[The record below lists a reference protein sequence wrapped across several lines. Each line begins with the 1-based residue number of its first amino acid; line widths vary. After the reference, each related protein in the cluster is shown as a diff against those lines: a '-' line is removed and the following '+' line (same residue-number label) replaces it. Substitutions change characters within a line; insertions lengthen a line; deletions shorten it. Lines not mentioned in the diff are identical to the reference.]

1 MVNDWDVLSGE
12 YLVASD
18 RVIIVRIYGI
28 GKFTQLGAELTLTS
42 RAGLI
47 YLLGQIDGVVADL
60 TSQFSS
66 EIPVFG
72 SMGSDPTT
80 TLSVLSIPE
89 TLSIMLSRT
98 SNYLRNSSN
107 NGIVRTANYVTPAPS
122 PTIYCDD
129 TTNLAVGDLVR
140 ISGSTFEVDSI
151 TSSLAFEATR
161 IWGSP
166 NIPIGMQ
173 DQGTGQVIGAPIVLV
188 RGAGVQY
195 SRGGIEQLPV
205 VISTAP
211 LSAVS
216 AAAEEVIF
224 RGMVSKVSTDTSAR
238 GSNQIKITC
247 SSIMGMIRNTP
258 YRPAAMSV
266 YFLSYVDR
274 YGRQSVNHGVA
285 TLQANYRAD
294 LSGPLW
300 DYLEEPYKTRVG
312 AVQLRKDASGG
323 IFPIT
328 AAFDRENGVD
338 YTLTASGYSG
348 GSNTEEGYDLNVPV
362 FFNEGIYA
370 TNIGGN
376 VRVQLGVGQG
386 SGTPPN
392 GSYLNGYDG
401 NAVSVLQWFAET
413 AFVANSADFG
423 VNAVVD
429 LLFGTF
435 NADTTGADGVRAAG
449 MSAWLPFGWD
459 NIEDI
464 VDLGELNAILGAD
477 ANNSLPRLTSE
488 YKPWPYKHKEAKTVG
503 DVLDYVLKRTGA
515 YMVYDRGRLRFNRW
529 VTPGVWPTVI
539 DDSGL
544 GEPEISLNFDR
555 NNSIQTCEIDW
566 AKSVLDKDIT
576 REKYRVS
583 NVDALLTSSGKT
595 MQLGNFVVPYG
606 ASTELANSQA
616 MRDSVN
622 LVTRF
627 SKAAAIVEVTYR
639 DDVYDLE
646 VGEFIAFSSEFVPS
660 AQGTMGVLN
669 ATGYVLKAARSWKTP
684 TTTYTLFLYGY
695 LTATNKI
702 SVISSSGVV
711 AEVIDDY
718 TIRLEPN
725 AYTPPAGYVR
735 PGAPA
740 TDAASFEQTLVK
752 FDAKLP
758 LQLLDQY
765 GTPYSLTNNLDSVEV
780 ANDYLIFTDAHF
792 AGAIPGDVIVI
803 ADATI
808 VEAESPEGFAA
819 MWDAFQADGLG
830 EVLGDVDFSSPWMV

>member
-1 MVNDWDVLSGE
+1 M
-12 YLVASD
+12 ASD
-18 RVIIVRIYGI
+18 RVIIVRVYGI
-28 GKFTQLGAELTLTS
+28 GGFTNLADGLTLTS
-42 RAGLI
+42 RAGLA
-47 YLLGQIDGVVADL
+47 YLPNTTINGVVAEMG
-60 TSQFSS
+60 TQFSS

-80 TLSVLSIPE
+80 TFSVLSIPE

-107 NGIVRTANYVTPAPS
+107 NGIVRTSYYVTPDPAA
-122 PTIYCDD
+122 TIYCDD
-129 TTNLAVGDLVR
+129 TTNLAEDDIVR
-140 ISGSTFEVDSI
+140 ISGSTFSVTSI
-151 TSSLAFEATR
+151 TSSLSFTASR
-161 IWGSP
+161 IWDSP
-166 NIPIGMQ
+166 NIPIAMQ
-173 DQGTGQVIGAPIVLV
+173 DQGTGQVIGSPIVLV
-188 RGAGVQY
+188 KGGGVEY

-211 LSAVS
+211 LSAS
-216 AAAEEVIF
+216 STAAEEVIF
-224 RGMVSKVSTDTSAR
+224 RGMVSKVSTDTSA
-238 GSNQIKITC
+238 GASNQIKVTC

-258 YRPAAMSV
+258 FRPATMSV
-266 YFLSYVDR
+266 YFLSSLQNDDRQYVNQ
-274 YGRQSVNHGVA
+274 GGTVK
-285 TLQANYRAD
+285 LQANYRAD
-294 LSGPLW
+294 VSGPLW
-300 DYLEEPYKTRVG
+300 DWLDGPYKTRVG
-312 AVQLRKDASGG
+312 VVQLRKDATGG
-323 IFPIT
+323 LYKV
-328 AAFDRENGVD
+328 DQVYDQGNGVD
-338 YTLTASGYSG
+338 YTLQASGDSDY
-348 GSNTEEGYDLNVPV
+348 NPETPERDYNLNVPI
-362 FFNEGIYA
+362 FFHDGVYA
-370 TNIGGN
+370 NNIGSNLVVN
-376 VRVQLGVGQG
+376 VGIGQG

-392 GSYLNGYDG
+392 GSFLNEYRGDG
-401 NAVSVLQWFAET
+401 RSVLEWFAET
-413 AFVANSADFG
+413 SFVGNSGYFAT
-423 VNAVVD
+423 NAVID

-435 NADTTGADGVRAAG
+435 NADTTGAEGVRSAG

-459 NIEDI
+459 NIADI
-464 VDLGELNAILGAD
+464 VDLGELNEVLGDDINAALPILD
-477 ANNSLPRLTSE
+477 SE

-503 DVLDYVLKRTGA
+503 DVLDWVLKRTGA

-529 VTPGVWPTVI
+529 VTPGVWPTEV
-539 DDSGL
+539 DDQGL
-544 GEPEISLNFDR
+544 AEPQISLNFDR

-566 AKSVLDKDIT
+566 AKSILDKDIT

-583 NVDALLTSSGKT
+583 NADALLTSSGKT
-595 MQLGNFVVPYG
+595 VQLGNFVVPYG
-606 ASTELANSQA
+606 SATELANSQA
-616 MRDSVN
+616 MRDAVN

-646 VGEFIAFSSEFVPS
+646 VGEFIAFSSDYVPS
-660 AQGTMGVLN
+660 ASGTMGVLN

-695 LTATNKI
+695 LTAGNKI
-702 SVISSSGVV
+702 SLVSSSGVV

-725 AYTPPAGYVR
+725 AYTPPAGFVR

-808 VEAESPEGFAA
+808 VEPESPEGFAA

-830 EVLGDVDFSSPWMV
+830 EVLGDGDLSYPWMV

>member
-1 MVNDWDVLSGE
+1 M
-12 YLVASD
+12 ASD
-18 RVIIVRIYGI
+18 RVLIVRVYGI
-28 GKFTQLGAELTLTS
+28 GPFNNLAEPLTMTS
-42 RAGLI
+42 RELA
-47 YLLGQIDGVVADL
+47 YLSAINGVVADL

-66 EIPVFG
+66 EIAVFG

-80 TLSVLSIPE
+80 TFSVLSIPE

-107 NGIVRTANYVTPAPS
+107 NGIVRTSYYVTPDPAA
-122 PTIYCDD
+122 TIYCDD
-129 TTNLAVGDLVR
+129 TTYLAEDDIVR
-140 ISGSTFEVDSI
+140 ISGSTFLVTGI
-151 TSSLAFEATR
+151 ASLQRFNASR
-161 IWGSP
+161 IWDSP
-166 NIPIGMQ
+166 NIPIAMQ
-173 DQGTGQVIGAPIVLV
+173 DQGTGQVIGSPIVLV
-188 RGAGVQY
+188 KGGGLEY

-211 LSAVS
+211 LSATS
-216 AAAEEVIF
+216 TADEEVIF

-238 GSNQIKITC
+238 GSNQIKVTC

-266 YFLSYVDR
+266 YFLSSADR
-274 YGRQSVNHGVA
+274 YGRQAVNVGWA
-285 TLQANYRAD
+285 NLQANYRAD
-294 LSGPLW
+294 ISGPLW

-323 IFPIT
+323 LFPIT
-328 AAFDRENGVD
+328 AVFDRENGVD
-338 YTLTASGYSG
+338 YTLTASGYS
-348 GSNTEEGYDLNVPV
+348 SASSTEESYDLNVPV

-370 TNIGGN
+370 INVGGN
-376 VRVQLGVGQG
+376 VQVQMGVGEG

-401 NAVSVLQWFAET
+401 NARSVLEWFAET
-413 AFVANSADFG
+413 AFVGNALDFG

-435 NADTTGADGVRAAG
+435 NADTTGAQGVRSAG

-464 VDLGELNAILGAD
+464 VDLGELNAILGD
-477 ANNSLPRLTSE
+477 DVNNSLPRLTSE
-488 YKPWPYKHKEAKTVG
+488 YKPWPYKHAAAKTVG

-529 VTPGVWPTVI
+529 VTPGVWPTEVN
-539 DDSGL
+539 DSGL
-544 GEPEISLNFDR
+544 AEPQISLNFDR
-555 NNSIQTCEIDW
+555 NNSIQTAEIDW

-606 ASTELANSQA
+606 SLTELANSQA

-702 SVISSSGVV
+702 SVISSSGRVR
-711 AEVIDDY
+711 EVINDT
-718 TIRLEPN
+718 TIRIDVN
-725 AYTPPAGYVR
+725 VYTPPVALAR
-735 PGAPA
+735 PGAPT
-740 TDAASFEQTLVK
+740 TDAASFKQSLDRFLGK
-752 FDAKLP
+752 ALP

-765 GTPYSLTNNLDSVEV
+765 GTPYFVTALLTGVDL
-780 ANDYLIFTDAHF
+780 ANDYLEFDGDQF
-792 AGAIPGDVIVI
+792 AGAKVGDVIVI
-803 ADATI
+803 ADAA
-808 VEAESPEGFAA
+808 VVQAQSPEGLAA
-819 MWDAFQADGLG
+819 MWDAFQADYTGS
-830 EVLGDVDFSSPWMV
+830 VVDNADLASPWMV